1 MNGGTM
7 ERSTRED
14 CRFIDDGIV
23 AYNKEKVPFTQ
34 EPAFIPVNRVVRN
47 EEGEILAGINSVIYC
62 WRVMAIDVLWVKE
75 EFRKMGYGER
85 LLQEMENVAKE
96 EGCSMIHLDTFDFQA
111 KDFYSKNGF
120 EVFGVLENCPPGH
133 TRYYMKKDMG

>member
-34 EPAFIPVNRVVRN
+34 ETTFIPVNRVVRN
-47 EEGEILAGINSVIYC
+47 EEGEILAGVNSMIYC

-75 EFRKMGYGER
+75 EYRKMGYGER